1 MKSKA
6 TVMIVDDHPLFRKGL
21 TQLLALEDDLDVV
34 AEFNNG
40 QDAVDFAHHHEP
52 DLIILDLNM
61 PDIDGLMT
69 TKKLRQQGTASRIV
83 LLTVSDNED
92 DLLTAIE
99 YGADGYLLK
108 DMEPEDIVDNIK
120 QAVLG
125 KLALTDR
132 LTQVLAKT
140 WQQPKKKNTA
150 SIDSL
155 TNREYEILTLLGKG
169 MSNKLIGQRLSIS
182 DSTVKVHVR
191 HVLKKLDLRSRLEAA
206 LWLVEH
212 QKH

>member
-21 TQLLALEDDLDVV
+21 MQLLTLEEDLDVV

-40 QDAVDFAHHHEP
+40 QDAVDFAHHNEP

-61 PDIDGLMT
+61 PEIDGLMT

-83 LLTVSDNED
+83 LLTVSDHED

-132 LTQVLAKT
+132 LTEVLAKT
-140 WQQPKKKNTA
+140 WQQPKKKNSA

-155 TNREYEILTLLGKG
+155 TQREYEILTLLGKG
-169 MSNKLIGQRLSIS
+169 MSNKLISQHLSIS

>member
-40 QDAVDFAHHHEP
+40 LEAIDFAHHTEP

-83 LLTVSDNED
+83 LLTVSDHED

-108 DMEPEDIVDNIK
+108 DMEPEDIVENIK

>member
-21 TQLLALEDDLDVV
+21 MQLLTLEEDLDVV

-40 QDAVDFAHHHEP
+40 QDAVDFAHHNEP

-61 PDIDGLMT
+61 PEIDGLMT

-83 LLTVSDNED
+83 LLTVSDHED

-132 LTQVLAKT
+132 LTEVLAKT
-140 WQQPKKKNTA
+140 WQQPKKKNSA

-155 TNREYEILTLLGKG
+155 TQREYEILTLLGKG
-169 MSNKLIGQRLSIS
+169 MSNKLIGQHLSIS